1 MPHGR
6 RRHLQLDI
14 GRKGTTMKIGWIGL
28 GNMGL
33 PMAANLHSAGFEL
46 VGFDLSSAARD
57 DAAAHGIPTTDSP
70 VDVAADADVLITMLP
85 KGDHV
90 RAALLDSGAL
100 AVAAPAALVIDSSTI
115 ATAQAV
121 DIAAAVA
128 ATGRRFLD
136 APVSGGTAGAA
147 NATLTFMVGGA
158 EADLDEARPLLQA
171 MGTRV
176 FHAGDL
182 GAGQSAKMLNNMM
195 LAANMQST
203 CEAAALAQRLGI
215 APKTVIDIA
224 GVSTGDSWALRSYY
238 PVGGAVESAPS
249 SRDFTGGFA
258 VTLMRKDLGLALDA
272 AASHGI
278 DASATA
284 EVARRLDLLADNG
297 FGVLDFSALIRLVDG
312 TIEIERAREGVR

>member
-1 MPHGR
+1 
-6 RRHLQLDI
+6 
-14 GRKGTTMKIGWIGL
+14 MKIGWIGL

-33 PMAANLHSAGFEL
+33 PMAANLHSAGYEL
-46 VGFDLSSAARD
+46 VGFDLSSDARE
-57 DAAAHGIPTTDSP
+57 AAATQGIPTTDSP
-70 VDVAADADVLITMLP
+70 VTVGADADVLITMLP

-100 AVAAPAALVIDSSTI
+100 AVSAPTALVIDSSTI
-115 ATAQAV
+115 ATTQAV
-121 DIAAAVA
+121 DIAGAVI

-158 EADLDEARPLLQA
+158 EADLDEARPLLQS
-171 MGTRV
+171 MGARI

-215 APKTVIDIA
+215 APKTVIEIA
-224 GVSTGDSWALRSYY
+224 GVSTGDSWALRNYY

-249 SRDFTGGFA
+249 SRDFAGGFA

-272 AASHGI
+272 AAAHGV
-278 DASATA
+278 DAAATA
-284 EVARRLDLLADNG
+284 EVARRLDVLADNG
-297 FGVLDFSALIRLVDG
+297 FGGLDFSALVRLVDG
-312 TIEIERAREGVR
+312 TVGATGSAPEGVR

>member
-1 MPHGR
+1 
-6 RRHLQLDI
+6 
-14 GRKGTTMKIGWIGL
+14 
-28 GNMGL
+28 
-33 PMAANLHSAGFEL
+33 
-46 VGFDLSSAARD
+46 
-57 DAAAHGIPTTDSP
+57 
-70 VDVAADADVLITMLP
+70 MLP

-100 AVAAPAALVIDSSTI
+100 AVTAPAALVIDSSTI

-215 APKTVIDIA
+215 PPKTVIEIA

-258 VTLMRKDLGLALDA
+258 VTLMQGSRPRARRGGLARDRRL
-272 AASHGI
+272 GNRGGRP
-278 DASATA
+278 TTGP
-284 EVARRLDLLADNG
+284 ARRQTV
-297 FGVLDFSALIRLVDG
+297 FGGLDFSALIRLVDG